1 MTEGTVNVS
10 KTLDL
15 RGEGV
20 IQVSD
25 SDVVSSVSRDIDSAL
40 SLTEVDDGN
49 STIKLVDAQGAEV
62 LGDAGN
68 LQLQDKNGQILSSSA
83 QRDIQQN
90 GQKAAVGTYDYR
102 LTSGV
107 NNDGLY
113 IGYGLTQLDLHAT
126 DSDALV
132 LSSNGKS
139 ENAADLS
146 AKITGSGDLAFSSQ
160 KGQTVSLSNKDND
173 YNRNN
178 AGTTL
183 LIQAL
188 TPGIIQAGY
197 SVEQQ
202 REVFEFV
209 ASSDYFSGPTWMAMC
224 KAAMDAAH
232 GIEYSTVV
240 TTMARNGVEFGLRVS
255 GLPGQWFTGPAQ
267 QVIGPM
273 FAGYKPEDSGLDIG
287 DSAITET
294 YGIGGFAMA
303 TAPAIV
309 ALVGGTVEEAI
320 DFSRQMREITLG
332 ENPNVTIP
340 LLGFMGVPSAIDITR
355 VGSSGILPVIN
366 TAIAHK
372 DAGVG
377 MIGAGIVHPPFACF
391 EKAILGWCERY
402 GV

>member
-1 MTEGTVNVS
+1 
-10 KTLDL
+10 
-15 RGEGV
+15 
-20 IQVSD
+20 
-25 SDVVSSVSRDIDSAL
+25 DVVSSVSRDIDSAL

-173 YNRNN
+173 Y
-178 AGTTL
+178 
-183 LIQAL
+183 
-188 TPGIIQAGY
+188 
-197 SVEQQ
+197 
-202 REVFEFV
+202 
-209 ASSDYFSGPTWMAMC
+209 
-224 KAAMDAAH
+224 
-232 GIEYSTVV
+232 
-240 TTMARNGVEFGLRVS
+240 
-255 GLPGQWFTGPAQ
+255 
-267 QVIGPM
+267 
-273 FAGYKPEDSGLDIG
+273 
-287 DSAITET
+287 
-294 YGIGGFAMA
+294 
-303 TAPAIV
+303 
-309 ALVGGTVEEAI
+309 
-320 DFSRQMREITLG
+320 
-332 ENPNVTIP
+332 
-340 LLGFMGVPSAIDITR
+340 
-355 VGSSGILPVIN
+355 
-366 TAIAHK
+366 
-372 DAGVG
+372 
-377 MIGAGIVHPPFACF
+377 
-391 EKAILGWCERY
+391 
-402 GV
+402 

>member
-1 MTEGTVNVS
+1 M
-10 KTLDL
+10 
-15 RGEGV
+15 
-20 IQVSD
+20 
-25 SDVVSSVSRDIDSAL
+25 
-40 SLTEVDDGN
+40 
-49 STIKLVDAQGAEV
+49 
-62 LGDAGN
+62 GDEC
-68 LQLQDKNGQILSSSA
+68 
-83 QRDIQQN
+83 
-90 GQKAAVGTYDYR
+90 
-102 LTSGV
+102 
-107 NNDGLY
+107 
-113 IGYGLTQLDLHAT
+113 H
-126 DSDALV
+126 
-132 LSSNGKS
+132 
-139 ENAADLS
+139 
-146 AKITGSGDLAFSSQ
+146 
-160 KGQTVSLSNKDND
+160 
-173 YNRNN
+173 NRNN

-209 ASSDYFSGPTWMAMC
+209 ASCDYFSGPTWMAMC

-372 DAGVG
+372 DAGIG

-391 EKAILGWCERY
+391 EKAIFGWCERY

>member
-1 MTEGTVNVS
+1 M
-10 KTLDL
+10 
-15 RGEGV
+15 
-20 IQVSD
+20 
-25 SDVVSSVSRDIDSAL
+25 
-40 SLTEVDDGN
+40 
-49 STIKLVDAQGAEV
+49 
-62 LGDAGN
+62 
-68 LQLQDKNGQILSSSA
+68 
-83 QRDIQQN
+83 
-90 GQKAAVGTYDYR
+90 
-102 LTSGV
+102 
-107 NNDGLY
+107 
-113 IGYGLTQLDLHAT
+113 
-126 DSDALV
+126 
-132 LSSNGKS
+132 
-139 ENAADLS
+139 
-146 AKITGSGDLAFSSQ
+146 
-160 KGQTVSLSNKDND
+160 
-173 YNRNN
+173 
-178 AGTTL
+178 
-183 LIQAL
+183 
-188 TPGIIQAGY
+188 
-197 SVEQQ
+197 
-202 REVFEFV
+202 
-209 ASSDYFSGPTWMAMC
+209 
-224 KAAMDAAH
+224 
-232 GIEYSTVV
+232 
-240 TTMARNGVEFGLRVS
+240 
-255 GLPGQWFTGPAQ
+255 
-267 QVIGPM
+267 IGPM